1 METKNNTT
9 NTGKHYELKAIQY
22 LQSNKFQIIEIN
34 YFAKKLGEIDII
46 AKKNDVYHFVE
57 VKSGK
62 NFEAVYNITPSK
74 LRKLYR
80 SIELYLK
87 HKNLDVSY
95 CIDAI
100 IFAGVTQLLVNTSD
114 DNAEDLCNKMPS
126 STSNDYGKPFADIFK
141 DYDYDF
147 FKIDANL
154 FSPSKVIISN
164 MKTGNT
170 FTSGAIDNKLM
181 KKSFGI

>member
-1 METKNNTT
+1 METEINTT
-9 NTGKHYELKAIQY
+9 RTGKYFELKAIEY
-22 LQSNKFQIIEIN
+22 LKMNGFVIIEIN

-46 AKKNDVYHFVE
+46 AIKDDIYHFIE

-87 HKNLDVSY
+87 HKSLDVSY

-100 IFAGVTQLLVNTSD
+100 V
-114 DNAEDLCNKMPS
+114 
-126 STSNDYGKPFADIFK
+126 
-141 DYDYDF
+141 
-147 FKIDANL
+147 
-154 FSPSKVIISN
+154 FSGNELEYLENIS
-164 MKTGNT
+164 M
-170 FTSGAIDNKLM
+170 
-181 KKSFGI
+181 

>member
-1 METKNNTT
+1 METKINTT
-9 NTGKHYELKAIQY
+9 NIGKYYELKAIQY
-22 LQSNKFQIIEIN
+22 LQGNKFQIIEIN

-46 AKKNDVYHFVE
+46 AKKNDVYHFIE

-100 IFAGVTQLLVNTSD
+100 IFAGEELEYLEN
-114 DNAEDLCNKMPS
+114 
-126 STSNDYGKPFADIFK
+126 
-141 DYDYDF
+141 
-147 FKIDANL
+147 
-154 FSPSKVIISN
+154 IS
-164 MKTGNT
+164 M
-170 FTSGAIDNKLM
+170 
-181 KKSFGI
+181 